1 VGRAPVHD
9 HRSRR
14 IQADVRPGELIL
26 SPAAQEVLRAVAATF
41 VADAAADL
49 GDQVARKVAS
59 LPRPADRAELDLL
72 LRLLDFGL
80 VNLLLSGIPKRFT
93 RMTPRERERC
103 LRGWA
108 TSRLP
113 QRRKAFQALKR
124 LTTVTHYTTPAGA
137 RAIGY
142 PGPLG
147 PPPHTPKPIRPVVI
161 TRDTTL
167 SCDAVVI
174 GSGAGGGVVAAQLT
188 AAGKDV
194 IVLEKGGYRNE
205 ADFTHLEGDALETMY
220 DAGGLLATR
229 DLGLVVLQGATLGGG
244 TVINYTTSFPT
255 PAAVRHEW
263 AREHGLPHFESDE
276 FTRALDATAQRIGVN
291 TEHAKPSGRDQVLIR
306 GLERMGWHHGLL
318 PRDVRG
324 CAQDEACGYCGFG
337 CRRGAKQ
344 STLIT
349 YLQDAANRGARIVV
363 NCDARRVMLDRG
375 AATGVEARAGAC
387 TLTVRAKAVIV
398 AAGSVHSPALL
409 LRSGVSLP
417 ALGRHL
423 ALHPATA
430 VLAEMP
436 EEVRPWTGTVQAH
449 YSDQFADLDGGY
461 GFKFETAP
469 VHPSLMALAAPWE
482 SAAQHHTRMAELPRT
497 ALVGIL
503 LRDRFGGRVRA
514 DADGTPVVEYH
525 LSRYDRAHLRRA
537 FAAAAELLEAAGAR
551 EIWLPLARPISYRP
565 GAAGARAQWL
575 SRLDAAGWGPNQ
587 LLLVTFH
594 QMASCRMGARRR
606 SSVVDAEHRV
616 WGIRG
621 LYVADASV
629 FPSASGVNPMLT
641 VMAMAHRAA
650 GMIL

>member
-1 VGRAPVHD
+1 MT
-9 HRSRR
+9 
-14 IQADVRPGELIL
+14 L
-26 SPAAQEVLRAVAATF
+26 SPGARDVLRAVAATL
-41 VADAAADL
+41 VADEAGAGEGPLDL
-49 GDQVARKVAS
+49 GDRVAQKIAT

-72 LRLLDFGL
+72 LRLLDVAA
-80 VNLLLSGIPKRFT
+80 VNLLLSGIPKPFT
-93 RMTPRERERC
+93 RMSRAQRERC
-103 LRGWA
+103 LRSWA
-108 TSRLP
+108 TSAIP

-124 LTTVTHYTTPAGA
+124 LTTVVHYTTPVVA

-147 PPPHTPKPIRPVVI
+147 PPPNTPKPIRPTLV
-161 TRDTTL
+161 TADTTL
-167 SCDAVVI
+167 SCDVVVV
-174 GSGAGGGVVAAQLT
+174 GSGAGGGVIAGELT

-229 DLGLVVLQGATLGGG
+229 DLGLVVLQGSTLGGG

-255 PAAVRHEW
+255 PDAVRHEW
-263 AREHGLPHFESDE
+263 ASGHGLPHFDGAEY
-276 FTRALDATAQRIGVN
+276 TRSLDAVARRLGVN
-291 TEHAKPSGRDQVLIR
+291 TEHARPSARDQVLIR
-306 GLERMGWHHGLL
+306 GLERLRWHHGLL

-324 CAQDEACGYCGFG
+324 CPQDDACGYCGMG

-349 YLQDAANRGARIVV
+349 YLQDAAAAGARMVT
-363 NCDARRVMLDRG
+363 NCDVQRVSITRG
-375 AATGVEARAGAC
+375 AATGVEARVGRHVV
-387 TLTVRAKAVIV
+387 TVRARAVIV
-398 AAGSVHSPALL
+398 AAGSIHSPALL
-409 LRSGVSLP
+409 LRSGVALP

-430 VLAEMP
+430 VLADMDEEM
-436 EEVRPWTGTVQAH
+436 RPWTGTVQAH
-449 YSDQFADLDGGY
+449 YSDQFADLDRGF

-469 VHPSLMALAAPWE
+469 LHPSLQALAAPWE
-482 SAAQHHTRMAELPRT
+482 SAAQHREWMAKLPRT

-503 LRDRFGGRVRA
+503 LRDRFGGRVSVDR
-514 DADGTPVVEYH
+514 DGVAVVDYA
-525 LSRYDRAHLRRA
+525 LSRYDRGHLRRA
-537 FAAAAELLEAAGAR
+537 IAGAAELLEAAGAR
-551 EIWLPLARPISYRP
+551 EIWAPLARAVSYRP
-565 GAAGARAQWL
+565 AAGASQAREDWL
-575 SRLDAAGWGPNQ
+575 RRVDRAGWGANQ

-594 QMASCRMGARRR
+594 QMASCRMGASART
-606 SSVVDAEHRV
+606 SVVDAENRV

-621 LYVADASV
+621 LYVADAST

-641 VMAMAHRAA
+641 VMAIAHRAA

>member
-1 VGRAPVHD
+1 M
-9 HRSRR
+9 S
-14 IQADVRPGELIL
+14 L
-26 SPAAQEVLRAVAATF
+26 SPAARNVLRSVAATL
-41 VADAAADL
+41 VPDGAADL
-49 GDQVARKVAS
+49 DERVARKIAS
-59 LPRPADRAELDLL
+59 LPRSADRRELDLL
-72 LRLLDFGL
+72 LRLLDSRI
-80 VNLLLSGIPKRFT
+80 VNLLLSAIPKPFT
-93 RMTPRERERC
+93 RMSLGERERC

-113 QRRKAFQALKR
+113 PRRKAFQALKR
-124 LTTVTHYTTPAGA
+124 LTTVTHYTMPGAA

-147 PPPHTPKPIRPVVI
+147 PPPTTPKPIHPVVI
-161 TRDTTL
+161 TASSTL
-167 SCDAVVI
+167 ACDVVVV
-174 GSGAGGGVVAAQLT
+174 GSGAGGGVVAGELA

-220 DAGGLLATR
+220 DAGGLLATS

-255 PAAVRHEW
+255 PDSVRRQW
-263 AREHGLPHFESDE
+263 ATEHHLPHFESTE
-276 FTRALDATAQRIGVN
+276 FTRSLDAVARRLGVN

-306 GLERMGWHHGLL
+306 GLEQLQWHHGLL

-324 CAQDEACGYCGFG
+324 CSQDDACGYCGMG

-349 YLQDAANRGARIVV
+349 YLQDAADRGARIVV
-363 NCDARRVMLDRG
+363 NCEVRRVVIDRG
-375 AATGVEARAGAC
+375 STTGVEARVGDFA
-387 TLTVRAKAVIV
+387 LTVRAKAVIV

-409 LRSGVSLP
+409 LRSGVTLP

-430 VLAEMP
+430 VLADMAHD
-436 EEVRPWTGTVQAH
+436 VRPWTGTVQAH
-449 YSDQFADLDGGY
+449 YSDQFADLDAGY
-461 GFKFETAP
+461 GFKLETAP
-469 VHPSLMALAAPWE
+469 VHPSLQALAAPWE
-482 SAAQHHTRMAELPRT
+482 SAAGHRDRMARLPQT

-503 LRDRFGGRVRA
+503 LRDRFGGRVRVDREGA
-514 DADGTPVVEYH
+514 AVVDYR

-537 FAAAAELLEAAGAR
+537 IGAAAELLEAAGAR
-551 EIWLPLARPISYRP
+551 DIWLPLARDVRYRP
-565 GAAGARAQWL
+565 GAGARQDWL
-575 SRLDAAGWGPNQ
+575 RRVDAAGWGPNEI
-587 LLLVTFH
+587 LLVTFH
-594 QMASCRMGARRR
+594 QMASCRMGANAQV
-606 SSVVDAEHRV
+606 SVVDAEHRV

-641 VMAMAHRAA
+641 VMGIAHRAA
-650 GMIL
+650 GAIATHLS